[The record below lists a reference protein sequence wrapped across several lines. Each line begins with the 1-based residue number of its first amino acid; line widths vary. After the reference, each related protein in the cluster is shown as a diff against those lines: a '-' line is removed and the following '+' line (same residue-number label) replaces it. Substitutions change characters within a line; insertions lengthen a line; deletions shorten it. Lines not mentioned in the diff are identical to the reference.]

1 MISKTFCPL
10 PWLSIETS
18 PNGSY
23 KPCCVYTETIPGFH
37 ASKDTITDA
46 MYSKYMYDLR
56 QRFKKGERPEQC
68 RHCWAEEDSGKT
80 SKRQYSIIKFQKN
93 LENFKGD
100 ELEVSPVFLDLKLGN
115 VCNIKCRICGSWS
128 SSAWAPEEFK
138 LFRDSKAFEMVR
150 AGRWPDDNR
159 NFWLGLDSMLPFIEY
174 FEFTGGEPFLIK
186 HHFRILNSSVQMGYS
201 QNQFIH
207 YNTNGTIYPADA
219 IEMIWPHFKH
229 VEIAFSI
236 DDLADRFE
244 YQRHP
249 AKWDVVTDNIRKFH
263 EVRTTAKWLTTQ
275 VCITVSLFNVLNLPN
290 ILDWA
295 KLQHFDMIHINYL
308 HGPDDFCV
316 YHLPDNFKKQVEQ
329 VYSTRSDLDEYLKPV
344 LSFMN
349 SQQPAWPNSER
360 LKKLKYH
367 DDFRKESFAETFSQE
382 WELLNENT

>member
-10 PWLSIETS
+10 PWFSVETS

-23 KPCCVYTETIPGFH
+23 KPCCVYTETIPKMH
-37 ASKDTITDA
+37 ATSNSIEEA
-46 MYSKYMYDLR
+46 MFSPYMSNLR
-56 QRFKKGERPEQC
+56 DRFRQGERPSQC

-100 ELEVSPVFLDLKLGN
+100 ELEVSPIFLDLKLGN

-138 LFRDSKAFEMVR
+138 LFKNDRAFEMVR
-150 AGRWPDDNR
+150 EGQWPN
-159 NFWLGLDSMLPFIEY
+159 NNQQFWNELEHLLPYIEY

-186 HHFRILNSSVQMGYS
+186 HHFRLLNNSVSMGHS
-201 QNQFIH
+201 NQQFIH
-207 YNTNGTIYPADA
+207 YNTNGTIFPEDA
-219 IEMIWPHFKH
+219 IRLIWPHFKQ
-229 VEIAFSI
+229 VEVAFSI

-249 AKWDVVTDNIRKFH
+249 AKWSEVTANIVKFH
-263 EVRTTAKWLTTQ
+263 ETRTASKWLTTQ
-275 VCITVSLFNVLNLPN
+275 VCITVSMFNILNLPN

-316 YHLPDNFKKQVEQ
+316 YQLPDNFKAAVEIA
-329 VYSTRSDLDEYLKPV
+329 YALRPDLVGYLQPV
-344 LSFMN
+344 INFMN
-349 SQQPAWPNSER
+349 SQKSTWSNRER

-367 DDFRKESFAETFSQE
+367 DDFRGESFAETFPRE